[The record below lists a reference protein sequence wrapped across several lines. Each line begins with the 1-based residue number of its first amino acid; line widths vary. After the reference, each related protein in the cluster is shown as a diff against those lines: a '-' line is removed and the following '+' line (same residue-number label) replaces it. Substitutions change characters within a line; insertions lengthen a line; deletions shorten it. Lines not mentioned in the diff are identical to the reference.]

1 MIGIEQ
7 ARKLARFRE
16 GERRGAAAFMSA
28 AVAEVASARAR
39 GDRLGELANA
49 VAAGSGEIKGN
60 ALAATGEC
68 VARLLAGQIA
78 TTHQHDRQIVE
89 VERAQKLFGIAD
101 ARASVA
107 SQNLAIAERLEFN
120 AAEQR
125 AALKTP
131 FRGLG
136 K

>member
-16 GERRGAAAFMSA
+16 SERRGAAACMSV
-28 AVAEVASARAR
+28 AVAGVAGARAR

-49 VAAGSGEIKGN
+49 VATGVGAIKGD
-60 ALAATGEC
+60 ALAASGEC
-68 VARLLAGQIA
+68 VARLLVGQIA
-78 TTHQHDRQIVE
+78 TTYQRERQVAE
-89 VERAQKLFGIAD
+89 VERAQKLLGIAD
-101 ARASVA
+101 ARASLA
-107 SQNLAIAERLEFN
+107 SRNLAMAERLEFN

-131 FRGLG
+131 FRGLE